1 MDAIAAMSAPPIV
14 ELDSGSLT
22 DFLKSR
28 AVRVVQAHR
37 GDRPFGVLLKS
48 LVHGRMG
55 THAKCARL
63 DLRSLDGE
71 SPAVRRLFRDW
82 VDLAGIRGVFPPPE
96 GYYLFHD
103 RRLMGFHPTPE
114 SGEEDWAAL
123 ADVGLKGL
131 RAWASERDWNRAGRR
146 ALEGRAEADI
156 LRFFEAARASDRPER
171 ASSAPE
177 RRTRDDRRGARRD
190 GPLRRGNE
198 QLQVEFERA
207 CGLLGVDADA
217 GADVVKKARNS
228 LARRFHPDRLHRT
241 PELAEEGRRMIVR
254 INAAYAA
261 IQRAR
266 DAALT
271 A

>member
-1 MDAIAAMSAPPIV
+1 MDTIAAMSAPRVV
-14 ELDSGSLT
+14 ELDADELAQ
-22 DFLKSR
+22 FLKTR

-37 GDRPFGVLLKS
+37 GERPFGLLLKS

-55 THAKCARL
+55 SLARCGRL
-63 DLRSLDGE
+63 DLRELDGD

-103 RRLMGFHPTPE
+103 RSLVGFHPAPE
-114 SGEEDWAAL
+114 SREDVWVAV

-131 RAWASERDWNRAGRR
+131 RAWATERDLTRAGRR
-146 ALEGRAEADI
+146 ALEGRAELDI
-156 LRFFEAARASDRPER
+156 LRFFEAARASDRPTR
-171 ASSAPE
+171 APSSPD
-177 RRTRDDRRGARRD
+177 RRSRDDRREARRE
-190 GPLRRGNE
+190 GPLRRGRE
-198 QLQVEFERA
+198 RLEVEFARA
-207 CGLLGVDADA
+207 CRLLGVDP
-217 GADVVKKARNS
+217 GATLDEVKKARNH
-228 LARRFHPDRLHRT
+228 LARRYHPDRLQHA
-241 PELAEEGRRMIVR
+241 PELAEEGRRMLVR

-261 IQRAR
+261 VQRAR